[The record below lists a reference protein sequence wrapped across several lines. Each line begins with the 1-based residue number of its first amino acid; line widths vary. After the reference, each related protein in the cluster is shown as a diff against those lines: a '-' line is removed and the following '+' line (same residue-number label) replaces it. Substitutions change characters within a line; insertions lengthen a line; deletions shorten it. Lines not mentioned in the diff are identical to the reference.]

1 MTANN
6 LYAAIAS
13 APVSVSA
20 SDAAAAAAAV
30 ATVAKV
36 SVQLQTGQ
44 RNLILAHITDR
55 KSTRYKLYGSSKVQV
70 ESDREILRGLEKN
83 CSRCRQGNYNRNN
96 QNISNI
102 NIEDFHI
109 Y

>member
-20 SDAAAAAAAV
+20 SDAAAAAAVAAV

-36 SVQLQTGQ
+36 SV
-44 RNLILAHITDR
+44 
-55 KSTRYKLYGSSKVQV
+55 
-70 ESDREILRGLEKN
+70 
-83 CSRCRQGNYNRNN
+83 
-96 QNISNI
+96 
-102 NIEDFHI
+102 
-109 Y
+109 

>member
-30 ATVAKV
+30 AAVATVAKV
-36 SVQLQTGQ
+36 SV
-44 RNLILAHITDR
+44 
-55 KSTRYKLYGSSKVQV
+55 
-70 ESDREILRGLEKN
+70 
-83 CSRCRQGNYNRNN
+83 
-96 QNISNI
+96 
-102 NIEDFHI
+102 
-109 Y
+109 